1 MSIDKALLDQLMEGR
16 APGDLFGKSG
26 VLAELTKALAERGL
40 GTELDEHLSEERAD
54 QPAEEHNHPGNRR
67 NGSSRKTVTTDSG
80 KVVLD
85 IPRDR
90 NGTFDPLLIAKY
102 QRRFPEFDTK
112 IVSMYARGM
121 TTREIQGHIEEIYGV
136 EASPSLIS
144 AITDA
149 VMDEVTAWQ
158 NRPLEPCYRVVFMD
172 AIRVKIRTD
181 GVVMNKAVFV
191 ALAILP
197 DGTRDVLGLWFQANE
212 GAKFWAKFWAK
223 VLSDLRN
230 RGVQDILIVVV
241 DGLKG
246 FPQAIEAAFPQTQV
260 QTCIVHLLRHSMSFA
275 SYKDRKAVA
284 AALKAIYTAIDAEA
298 AEAALDE
305 FEQSALAARSPAIA
319 PSWRRAWNEVI
330 PFLDYPPEV
339 RRLIYTT
346 NAIEALN
353 SKIRRAVRTRGH
365 FPSDEAA
372 AKLIYLALNATSQEW
387 KRSVREWHAIKSQF
401 AIMFE
406 ERFPMT

>member
-1 MSIDKALLDQLMEGR
+1 MSIDKDLLDQLMEGR
-16 APGDLFGKSG
+16 QPGDLFGKDG
-26 VLAELTKALAERGL
+26 ILQELTKALAERAL
-40 GTELDEHLSEERAD
+40 STELDAHLSEERAD
-54 QPAEEHNHPGNRR
+54 QPPEGANQAPNRR
-67 NGSSRKTVTTDSG
+67 NGSSPKRVTTGSG

-90 NGTFDPLLIAKY
+90 NGSFDPLLIAKY

-112 IVSMYARGM
+112 IISMYARGM
-121 TTREIQGHIEEIYGV
+121 TTREIQGHIEEIYGI

-149 VMDEVTAWQ
+149 VMEEVTAWQ
-158 NRPLEPCYRVVFMD
+158 NRPLEPCYPVVFMD
-172 AIRVKIRTD
+172 AIRVNIRSD
-181 GVVMNKAVFV
+181 GAVSNKAVFV

-212 GAKFWAKFWAK
+212 GAKFWAK
-223 VLSDLRN
+223 VLNDLRN
-230 RGVQDILIVVV
+230 RGVQDILIAVV

-246 FPQAIEAAFPQTQV
+246 FPQAIEAAFPKTQV
-260 QTCIVHLLRHSMSFA
+260 QTCVVHLLRHSMSFA

-284 AALKAIYTAIDAEA
+284 AALKAVYTAVDAAA
-298 AEAALDE
+298 AEAALAE
-305 FEQSALAARSPAIA
+305 FEDSDLAAKYPAIA

-365 FPSDEAA
+365 FPSDDAA

-387 KRSVREWHAIKSQF
+387 KRSVREWHAVKSQF

-406 ERFPMT
+406 ERFPMA

>member
-1 MSIDKALLDQLMEGR
+1 MTIDKALVDQLMKDR
-16 APGDLFGKSG
+16 SPGDLFGKDGILS
-26 VLAELTKALAERGL
+26 ELTKALAERAL
-40 GTELDEHLSEERAD
+40 TTELDEHLDEERAAAPD
-54 QPAEEHNHPGNRR
+54 EGANRPANRR
-67 NGSSRKTVTTDSG
+67 NGASQKTVTTDTG

-90 NGTFDPLLIAKY
+90 NGTFDPLLIGKY
-102 QRRFPEFDTK
+102 QRRFPEFDRK

-121 TTREIQGHIEEIYGV
+121 TTREIQGHIEEIYGF

-144 AITDA
+144 AVTGA

-158 NRPLEPCYRVVFMD
+158 NRPLEPCYPVVFMD
-172 AIRVKIRTD
+172 AIRVNIRSD
-181 GVVMNKAVFV
+181 GAVSNKAVFV

-212 GAKFWAKFWAK
+212 GAKFWAK
-223 VLSDLRN
+223 VLNDLRN
-230 RGVQDILIVVV
+230 RGVQDILIAVV

-246 FPQAIEAAFPQTQV
+246 FPQAIEAAFPRTQV
-260 QTCIVHLLRHSMSFA
+260 QTCVVHLLRHSMSFA

-284 AALKAIYTAIDAEA
+284 VALKAVYTAVAVKA
-298 AEAALDE
+298 AEAALTE
-305 FEQSALAARSPAIA
+305 FEETDLAARYPAIA
-319 PSWRRAWNEVI
+319 PSWRRTWPEVI

-365 FPSDEAA
+365 FPSDDAA
-372 AKLIYLALNATSQEW
+372 AKLIYLALNATSTAW
-387 KRSVREWHAIKSQF
+387 KRSVRNWHAVKSQF

-406 ERFPMT
+406 DRFPMA